1 MMTEIQIMKGEDRRN
16 KKNLVITLLE
26 FILINQILMNMKNL
40 VRYKSTSKIKSL
52 NKIEVF
58 KMDR

>member
-1 MMTEIQIMKGEDRRN
+1 MMTEIQIMKGEDRKN
-16 KKNLVITLLE
+16 KKNLVMTLLE